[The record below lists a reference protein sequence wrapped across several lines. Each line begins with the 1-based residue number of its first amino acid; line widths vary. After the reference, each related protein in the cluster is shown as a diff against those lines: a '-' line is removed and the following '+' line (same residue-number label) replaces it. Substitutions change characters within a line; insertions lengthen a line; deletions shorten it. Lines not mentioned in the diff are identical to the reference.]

1 MPLDR
6 TGFAHRVFDSLGGRH
21 FVRQIV
27 VANREEGL
35 AQAAEQDRHNKS
47 VWLASQSL
55 RVVQLEEGMGRPP
68 ELKEFGTPAFAGHAD
83 VIDADV
89 DRAWQQ
95 YVSVI
100 DTVRKKPEETAS
112 VAAED
117 RGPSAAPDTS
127 ERQTSTPA
135 LPSDAGSPRHP
146 DPLWPPPVLPPQPV
160 QAPVAEERGSWF
172 RRRRGR

>member
-1 MPLDR
+1 
-6 TGFAHRVFDSLGGRH
+6 
-21 FVRQIV
+21 
-27 VANREEGL
+27 
-35 AQAAEQDRHNKS
+35 
-47 VWLASQSL
+47 
-55 RVVQLEEGMGRPP
+55 MGRPP

-89 DRAWQQ
+89 DRGRWQQ
-95 YVSVI
+95 YISVI
-100 DTVRKKPEETAS
+100 DTLRKKPEETAS

-160 QAPVAEERGSWF
+160 QAPVAEEHGSWF